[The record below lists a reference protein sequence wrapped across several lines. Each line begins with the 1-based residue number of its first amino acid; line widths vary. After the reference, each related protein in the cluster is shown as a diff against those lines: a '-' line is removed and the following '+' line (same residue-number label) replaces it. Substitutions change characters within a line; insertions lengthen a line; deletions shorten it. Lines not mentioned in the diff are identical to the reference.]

1 MKKHIP
7 NAITLANLLA
17 GCIAVVCL
25 LYQDYSAAILL
36 LLAGGIADFA
46 DGFAARLLKVQS
58 AIGRELDSLADMVSF
73 GLAPGLILY
82 MMLHNGSN
90 ADIMEVYLP
99 GLPAF
104 LLTGASALRL
114 AKFNIDSRQT
124 NQFLGLPTPAATLL
138 VVGLLLWYQHD
149 LWGSRMW
156 LSQPAII
163 YVLVAVISWLLL
175 SELPMFSFKFKKAG
189 WQGNEIRIIFAA
201 AALLSLLLAGAL
213 ALAPLMLGYI
223 LLNVIRNFSNSTDK
237 E

>member
-7 NAITLANLLA
+7 NALTLANLLA
-17 GCIAVVCL
+17 GCVAVVCL
-25 LYQDYSAAILL
+25 LYQHYSAAILL
-36 LLAGGIADFA
+36 LLAGGLADFA
-46 DGFAARLLKVQS
+46 DGFVARMLKVQS

-82 MMLHNGSN
+82 MMLQNGSG
-90 ADIMEVYLP
+90 AEATEVYVP

-124 NQFLGLPTPAATLL
+124 DQFLGLPTPAATML
-138 VVGLLLWYQHD
+138 VVGLLLWQQHD
-149 LWGSRMW
+149 LWGSRVW
-156 LSQPAII
+156 LSQPAFM
-163 YVLVAVISWLLL
+163 YVLVAVLSWLLL

-201 AALLSLLLAGAL
+201 AALVSLLLAGVL
-213 ALAPLMLGYI
+213 ALAPLVFGYI
-223 LLNVIRNFSNSTDK
+223 FLNVIRYFFKFNL
-237 E
+237 

>member
-7 NAITLANLLA
+7 NALTLANLLA

-25 LYQDYSAAILL
+25 LYQHYSAAIIL
-36 LLAGGIADFA
+36 LLAGGLADFA
-46 DGFAARLLKVQS
+46 DGFVARMLKVQS

-82 MMLHNGSN
+82 MMLQNGSG
-90 ADIMEVYLP
+90 AEATEVYLP

-124 NQFLGLPTPAATLL
+124 DQFLGLPTPAATML
-138 VVGLLLWYQHD
+138 VVGLLLWHQHD
-149 LWGSRMW
+149 LWGSSVW
-156 LSQPAII
+156 LSQPASV
-163 YVLVAVISWLLL
+163 YVLVAVLSWLLL

-201 AALLSLLLAGAL
+201 AALVSLLLAGVL
-213 ALAPLMLGYI
+213 ALAPLVLGYI
-223 LLNVIRNFSNSTDK
+223 FLNMVRYFFKFN
-237 E
+237 

>member
-7 NAITLANLLA
+7 NALTLANLLA

-25 LYQDYSAAILL
+25 LYQHYSAAIIL
-36 LLAGGIADFA
+36 LLAGGLADFA
-46 DGFAARLLKVQS
+46 DGFVARMLKVQS

-73 GLAPGLILY
+73 GLAPGLMLY
-82 MMLHNGSN
+82 MMLQNGSG
-90 ADIMEVYLP
+90 AEATEVYLP

-124 NQFLGLPTPAATLL
+124 DQFLGLPTPAATML
-138 VVGLLLWYQHD
+138 VVGLLLWHQHD
-149 LWGSRMW
+149 LWGSSVW
-156 LSQPAII
+156 LSQPASV
-163 YVLVAVISWLLL
+163 YVLVAVLSWLLL

-201 AALLSLLLAGAL
+201 AALVSLLLAGVL
-213 ALAPLMLGYI
+213 ALAPLVLGYI
-223 LLNVIRNFSNSTDK
+223 FLNMVRYFFKFN
-237 E
+237 

>member
-7 NAITLANLLA
+7 NALTLANLLA

-25 LYQDYSAAILL
+25 LYQHYSAAILL
-36 LLAGGIADFA
+36 LLAGGLADFA
-46 DGFAARLLKVQS
+46 DGFVARMLKVQS

-73 GLAPGLILY
+73 GLAPGLMLY
-82 MMLHNGSN
+82 MMLQNGSG
-90 ADIMEVYLP
+90 AEATEVYLP

-124 NQFLGLPTPAATLL
+124 DQFLGLPTPAATML
-138 VVGLLLWYQHD
+138 VVGLLLWHQHD
-149 LWGSRMW
+149 LWGSSVW
-156 LSQPAII
+156 LSQPASV
-163 YVLVAVISWLLL
+163 YVLVAVLSWLLL

-201 AALLSLLLAGAL
+201 AALVSLLLAGVL
-213 ALAPLMLGYI
+213 ALAPLVLGYI
-223 LLNVIRNFSNSTDK
+223 FLNMVRYFFKFN
-237 E
+237 

>member
-7 NAITLANLLA
+7 NALTLANLLA

-25 LYQDYSAAILL
+25 LYQHYSAAILL
-36 LLAGGIADFA
+36 LLAGGLADFA
-46 DGFAARLLKVQS
+46 DGFVARMLKVQS

-82 MMLHNGSN
+82 MMLQNGSG
-90 ADIMEVYLP
+90 AEATEVYLP

-124 NQFLGLPTPAATLL
+124 DQFLGLPTPAATML
-138 VVGLLLWYQHD
+138 VVGLLLWHQHD
-149 LWGSRMW
+149 LWGSSVW
-156 LSQPAII
+156 LSQPASV
-163 YVLVAVISWLLL
+163 YVLVAVLSWLLL

-201 AALLSLLLAGAL
+201 AALVSLLLAGVL
-213 ALAPLMLGYI
+213 ALAPLVLGYI
-223 LLNVIRNFSNSTDK
+223 FLNMVRYFFKFN
-237 E
+237 